1 MKIFFETSAL
11 CRKYGGIS
19 VYVSSLLR
27 ILMEQFPE
35 CEYHTGFKSARR
47 SAWEEYLQ
55 NAGDIMRSGL
65 RIHRKRLPGRLDL
78 SSMPVLRNLTSFSTK
93 GYDIVHITNNL
104 CFPYSMVSSWSNVIL
119 TVHDLLCFQTDF
131 PILEIPDYEY
141 SRRNL
146 PLQARAAAGIIT
158 VSQFSRKEICRIL
171 NLPEEKVMVV
181 YNAPQKLPE
190 NFSHAAALDTLAK
203 YGLNSCGYF
212 LSVGSFYPHKNYP
225 MLIRTFLEYAA
236 SSSYRGEK
244 LVIAGPRDGL
254 SAPEDFHHLTGGDPR
269 IMLLHNVTALD
280 LSGLYASANGYFQL
294 SFYEG
299 FGIPVIE
306 AMRAGCPVCCTKNSA
321 MTEIAGEAA
330 FPVDPTSPEE
340 IVPVFRLF
348 SERPEEVKKR
358 GEAGFRRSSLFT
370 WERAARETMECY
382 RTIAEKKGKTQ

>member
-27 ILMEQFPE
+27 TLTEQFPE
-35 CEYHTGFKSARR
+35 CEYHTGFKCARR
-47 SAWEEYLQ
+47 SVWKEYLQ

-65 RIHRKRLPGRLDL
+65 CIHRNRLPGRLDL
-78 SSMPVLRNLTSFSTK
+78 SCIPVLRNLTSFSIQ
-93 GYDIVHITNNL
+93 GYDIVHITKNL
-104 CFPYSMVSSWSNVIL
+104 RFPYSMVSSWSNVIL
-119 TVHDLLCFQTDF
+119 MLHDLLCFQTDF
-131 PILEIPDYEY
+131 PILETPDYEY

-146 PLQARAAAGIIT
+146 PVQARAPAGIIT
-158 VSQFSRKEICRIL
+158 VSQFSRKESCRIL

-181 YNAPQKLPE
+181 YSTPRKLPE
-190 NFSHAAALDTLAK
+190 NFSHAEALDTLAK

-212 LSVGSFYPHKNYP
+212 LSVGSFYPYKNYP

-269 IMLLHNVTALD
+269 IMLLHNVAALE
-280 LSGLYASANGYFQL
+280 LAGLYACAAGYFQL

-299 FGIPVIE
+299 SGIPVIE
-306 AMRAGCPVCCTKNSA
+306 AVRAVCCTKNSA

-330 FPVDPTSPEE
+330 FPADPASPEE
-340 IVPVFRLF
+340 MVSIFRLF

-358 GEAGFRRSSLFT
+358 RQAGFRRSSLFT
-370 WERAARETMECY
+370 WERAAGKTMECA
-382 RTIAEKKGKTQ
+382 IAEKKGKIQ